1 MYQLLNSI
9 GTSAIFFR
17 QLPILIL
24 SFGIANVFYKFG
36 SFGLECLAFL
46 ATWFVLDIGVQAIA
60 RLFRGRSLAR

>member
-1 MYQLLNSI
+1 MYQLLSSI

-24 SFGIANVFYKFG
+24 SFGIANLFYKFG

-46 ATWFVLDIGVQAIA
+46 ATWFVLDLGVQAIA
-60 RLFRGRSLAR
+60 RLFRDRSLAR